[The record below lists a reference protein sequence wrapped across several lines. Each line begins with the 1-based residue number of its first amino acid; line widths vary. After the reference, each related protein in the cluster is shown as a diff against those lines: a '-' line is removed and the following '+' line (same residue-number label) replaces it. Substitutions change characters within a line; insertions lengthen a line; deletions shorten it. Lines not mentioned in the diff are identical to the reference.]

1 MKNLNTKTH
10 RHRDTYTFKR
20 LNNIHIYV
28 HPTYLMNLTPFQLTI
43 ANLVVSVAL
52 LLVVGSLVLFI
63 TLFKSQPE
71 EPGKIETHMK
81 WIVGHLNLMILYPVA
96 LAASSPLAAVGKKN
110 SINQTLYVTTTPT
123 RLYFFHVSV

>member
-1 MKNLNTKTH
+1 MNFTH
-10 RHRDTYTFKR
+10 
-20 LNNIHIYV
+20 
-28 HPTYLMNLTPFQLTI
+28 FQLTI

-52 LLVVGSLVLFI
+52 LLVVGGLVLFI

-71 EPGKIETHMK
+71 EPGKIETHLK

-110 SINQTLYVTTTPT
+110 SINQALYVTTTPT
-123 RLYFFHVSV
+123 RLYFFMFLFE